1 MEHVFLARRRE
12 AAEGI
17 AAPRRE
23 TQLAC
28 APQPPPVKPKVDREK
43 TEQEKQKTRD
53 WILQYAQEDSDS
65 EEGSNKVHSEV
76 LYGFLHTFL
85 IMLRRFCRL
94 HRWSLSQEIIRA
106 LKKAEVH

>member
-12 AAEGI
+12 AADRV

-23 TQLAC
+23 TQLAS
-28 APQPPPVKPKVDREK
+28 APQPLPVKPKVDKEK

-65 EEGSNKVHSEV
+65 EEGSDKVHSEV

-85 IMLRRFCRL
+85 ITLHKFCRL
-94 HRWSLSQEIIRA
+94 HRWSLSQRLSEP
-106 LKKAEVH
+106 L